1 MLQNRVDP
9 WGRLHAVANRGT
21 LMGNRGILHD
31 DTNQIIRPWAHKG
44 WVTCALTYKTNKRDK
59 PFSVGHYSELFFLD
73 EATAFAAGHRPCATC
88 RRPRFDLFKEAWCRA
103 NSCSTAPRGIAVA
116 DIDKALHLERATPGG
131 GKQTYQA
138 ATSDLPVGVMVEWQG
153 APYLRALHGW
163 LPWSFSGYGRP
174 VQINFEAF
182 VDVLTP
188 RSVVNAFRAGFVPEV
203 HASASG

>member
-44 WVTCALTYKTNKRDK
+44 WVTCALTYKTIKRDK

-103 NSCSTAPRGIAVA
+103 NSCGTTPRGIAVA

-138 ATSDLPVGVMVEWQG
+138 ATSDLPVGVMVEWQR

-163 LPWSFSGYGRP
+163 LPWSFSGYGQP
-174 VQINFEAF
+174 VQINSEAI

-203 HASASG
+203 HGSASR